1 MAANRSRPEGIATT
15 MTQPEPLAPADEPW
29 DVVVVGAGPA
39 GATAARAAAAQ
50 GARTLLLDRACLPRY
65 KTCGG
70 GLLGASFGAIPADVE
85 IPVKETID
93 TITFTYRGRLAR
105 THHSGGEIL
114 RMVNRDE
121 FDLALVRTAEIAGA
135 QLGENVLV
143 RSINVKN
150 DELVELNT
158 TRGVVTAR
166 SVVGCDG
173 SASKIARHVGVESSQ
188 VDLGLELEIDAAAV
202 KNKWAGRVHLD
213 WGPLP
218 GSYGWVFPKNE
229 TLTVGVIA
237 SKGNGDASRRYLEK
251 FVRGLHLDALPVLRD
266 SGHLTRCRQDGSP
279 LGRGRV
285 LVAGDA
291 AGLLEPWT
299 REGISFAI
307 RSGKLAGE
315 AAAQLATRAG
325 AETAKVSGAYTTAVE
340 QTLGAEM
347 RAGAAFMKAFSARPK
362 LFHAAVGLTPFG
374 WDAFVKITGGRKSFV
389 DAFDHRPAP
398 TLLKLAAM
406 RPVRRLR
413 THSR

>member
-1 MAANRSRPEGIATT
+1 
-15 MTQPEPLAPADEPW
+15 MTQPEPLALTDEPW

-39 GATAARAAAAQ
+39 GASAARAAAAQ
-50 GARTLLLDRACLPRY
+50 GARTLLLDRARLPRY

-70 GLLGASFGAIPADVE
+70 GLLGASFGAIPPDVD

-105 THHSGGEIL
+105 THRSDEELL
-114 RMVNRDE
+114 RMINRDE
-121 FDLALVRTAEIAGA
+121 FDLALVRAAKTAGA
-135 QLGENVLV
+135 QLGENTLV
-143 RSINVKN
+143 RSITVKN
-150 DELVELNT
+150 DNLVEVNT

-173 SASKIARHVGVESSQ
+173 SASKIARHVGVELSQ

-202 KNKWAGRVHLD
+202 KGKWAGRVHLD

-218 GSYGWVFPKNE
+218 GSYGWVFPKND

-237 SKGNGDASRRYLEK
+237 SKGHGEASKRYLEK
-251 FVRGLHLDALPVLRD
+251 FVKDLKLDTLPVLRD
-266 SGHLTRCRQDGSP
+266 SGHLTRCRKDGSP
-279 LGRGRV
+279 LARGRV
-285 LVAGDA
+285 FVAGDA

-315 AAAQLATRAG
+315 AAAQMATRAQSDQ
-325 AETAKVSGAYTTAVE
+325 ARIRDAYTASIE

-347 RAGAAFMKAFSARPK
+347 RAGAAFMKAFCARPK

-374 WDAFVKITGGRKSFV
+374 WNAFVKITGGRKSFV
-389 DAFDHRPAP
+389 DALEHRPTP
-398 TLLKLAAM
+398 MLLRLAA
-406 RPVRRLR
+406 L
-413 THSR
+413 